1 MNKLYSKS
9 ELWFSLVWIVIY
21 VALFSV
27 ADGLSADLGIE
38 KVVTAPLCILMTAL
52 LLLWIRKNGLTVK
65 YGLRTAKI
73 SAKKYL
79 YFLPLAV
86 LASTNLWGGFA
97 LRFSPLETVLYV
109 ISMIGVGILEE
120 LIFRGFLF
128 KALCADNIRSA
139 IAISSITFGIGHII
153 NLLNGADF
161 FPTLLQICY
170 ATAAGFLFTII
181 FHKSGSLLPCIIT
194 HCTINSLS
202 AFGAERSAALDV
214 VTAVTLTVFS
224 LLYALWILRS
234 DKKKP

>member
-65 YGLRTAKI
+65 YGLRSARI

-79 YFLPLAV
+79 YFLPLVV

-170 ATAAGFLFTII
+170 AAAAGFLFTII

-214 VTAVTLTVFS
+214 VTAVSLTVFS

-234 DKKKP
+234 DKK

>member
-1 MNKLYSKS
+1 MKKLYSKS

-52 LLLWIRKNGLTVK
+52 LLLWIRKNGLTVT

-170 ATAAGFLFTII
+170 AVAAGFLFTII

-214 VTAVTLTVFS
+214 VTAVSLTVFS

-234 DKKKP
+234 DKK